1 VEYLLSSTRQV
12 GWMAIGFGSEMV
24 NTPIVVMWGN
34 PDGSVT
40 LSQRSTSAY
49 IMPTVDP
56 APPRVATLG
65 TTVSTTSSSE
75 FRFTVESDSQT
86 TQNIIYAFSRDA
98 PSSSAKDAIMAVH
111 QEKGMFR
118 LDLSKP
124 LPSNDD
130 SAAASGTIPL
140 TGTQKLFVAHA
151 VFCSLGFLF
160 FLPLGVLLARFFRTF
175 TPTWFKGHW
184 FMQFAISGPI
194 ILTGFALAIAAV
206 AQQGTP
212 HFQQADHKIWGL
224 VLILLYLAQ
233 CSLGS
238 FIHFVKPK
246 NRIGRPPQNYG
257 HAVFG
262 LFIIGVAFYQVRTG
276 YSVAWPSATG
286 GLRTPGAVDIV
297 WIMWIVLLVLFY
309 GAGLTLLPKQWRQEK
324 KSQLS
329 RQTSDKHELTARSY

>member
-1 VEYLLSSTRQV
+1 
-12 GWMAIGFGSEMV
+12 MAIGFGNGMV
-24 NTPIVVMWGN
+24 NTPMVLMWGN
-34 PDGSVT
+34 ADGTVT
-40 LSQRSTSAY
+40 LSQRSTAGY

-56 APPRVATLG
+56 APPSVATLELE
-65 TTVSTTSSSE
+65 TTVSTASSSE
-75 FRFTVESDSQT
+75 FRFTVDGNSQT

-98 PSSSAKDAIMAVH
+98 PSSSAENAIIAIH
-111 QEKGMFR
+111 QEKGQFR

-130 SAAASGTIPL
+130 SAAPAGTIPL

-151 VFCSLGFLF
+151 VFCGLGFLF
-160 FLPLGVLLARFFRTF
+160 FLPLGVLFARFFRTF

-184 FMQFAISGPI
+184 FMQFAISGSI

-206 AQQGTP
+206 AQKGTP
-212 HFQQADHKIWGL
+212 HFQAGHKIWGL
-224 VLILLYLAQ
+224 VLIVLYLVQ

-257 HAVFG
+257 HAVLG
-262 LFIIGVAFYQVRTG
+262 LFVIGVAFYQVRTG
-276 YSVAWPSATG
+276 YSVALPSSTGRAT
-286 GLRTPGAVDIV
+286 PEAVNIV
-297 WIMWIVLLVLFY
+297 WIVWIVLLVLAY
-309 GAGLTLLPKQWRQEK
+309 CAGLSLLPKQWRQEK

-329 RQTSDKHELTARSY
+329 RKPSDKHELTARRY